1 MKLALGP
8 LLYYWPR
15 ARVLE
20 FYREVAAAPVDI
32 VYLGEVVCSRRH
44 EMRHGDWLET
54 AEALAAS
61 GKEVVLSTLALLESE
76 SDLKALRAI
85 AANGRFTVEANDM
98 AAVAVLSQRGV
109 PFVAG
114 PHLNTYNGATL
125 ALLRR
130 FGVMRWVMPVEL
142 SRASLEHLLE
152 SRPVGMATEVFV
164 LGRLPLAFSARCF
177 TARHHDVEKDA
188 CGFVCRDYPDGL
200 ALATREGADFLVL
213 NGIQTQSWAVYNL
226 VRELPVLAAMGVDA
240 VRVSPQSSG
249 CIETLALVRGALAR
263 KVDPA
268 DALLRLAPLLPGA
281 VCDGYWRGLP
291 GMTPVETQ
299 VQS

>member
-1 MKLALGP
+1 MKIALGP

-15 ARVLE
+15 SAVLE
-20 FYREVAAAPVDI
+20 FYREVADAPVDI

-44 EMRHGDWLET
+44 EMHLVDWLEV
-54 AEALAAS
+54 AEALAGA
-61 GKEVVLSTLALLESE
+61 GKEIVLATLALMESGF
-76 SDLKALRAI
+76 DLKMMRRI
-85 AANGRFTVEANDM
+85 AANGRFRVEANDM
-98 AAVAVLSQRGV
+98 ATVSVLSDNGI

-114 PHLNTYNGATL
+114 PHLNTYNSATL

-130 FGVMRWVMPVEL
+130 LGAERWVMPVEL
-142 SRASLEHLLE
+142 SRASLERILADC
-152 SRPVGMATEVFV
+152 PADMATEIFV

-200 ALATREGADFLVL
+200 ALATREGADFMVL

-226 VRELPVLAAMGVDA
+226 VHELSALAALGVDV

-249 CIETLALVRGALAR
+249 CIETLSLMRGVLAR
-263 KVDPA
+263 EIDPA
-268 DALLRLAPLLPGA
+268 DAQSRIASLLPGA
-281 VCDGYWRGLP
+281 SCDGYWRGLP
-291 GMTPVETQ
+291 GITPLEVRA
-299 VQS
+299 